1 MHKKVCVYKRLR
13 LQSSSC
19 GRDLISRYCVA
30 EDSTEF
36 SQVHVARAARLFF
49 LTRSIKFLILWRCLC
64 LSLQSCDSSLL
75 TRGRLVKSR
84 GSTLK
89 VFPRSCLMDYP
100 VLICITMYFIFS
112 EI

>member
-19 GRDLISRYCVA
+19 GRDLISRCCVA

-49 LTRSIKFLILWRCLC
+49 LTRPINFLICGVVFSF
-64 LSLQSCDSSLL
+64 LSK
-75 TRGRLVKSR
+75 VAIAPYSR
-84 GSTLK
+84 G
-89 VFPRSCLMDYP
+89 VDW
-100 VLICITMYFIFS
+100 
-112 EI
+112 